1 MPEPFANLAIERDG
15 GIATLFLDRP
25 EKLNA
30 LHRALWHSIPEAVAA
45 LDADADVRVIVLA
58 GKGKAFCAGI
68 DLMDHAQGLGG
79 GGSLTGGAGSAVAR
93 RRQLYDDIRAY
104 QDTCSCFANTNK
116 PVIAAVHGACIGAGM
131 DLITACD
138 IRLASAEATFSVRE
152 TRIAMV
158 ADVGSLQRLPRVIGD
173 GAAREWIFT
182 GGDYSAQRAREVQL
196 LNDVLPDP
204 AALMVRAHEL
214 AAPSRR
220 IHRSPCRVRS
230 TCWDTHRAAKWT
242 PTSITSPCGTRRS
255 CTRRTSARR
264 CRLSCNG
271 DRRSSAGNRP
281 REGVR
286 QFRQPCRAKSSVS
299 YQPRDTFTCRSSL
312 RYHSSQP
319 CTVRA
324 FAVFAAYPVEVHG

>member
-1 MPEPFANLAIERDG
+1 MPETFVNLAIERDG
-15 GIATLFLDRP
+15 GVATLFLDRP

-30 LHRALWHSIPEAVAA
+30 LHRALWHSIPAAVAE

-68 DLMDHAQGLGG
+68 DLMDHAHGLGG
-79 GGSLTGGAGSAVAR
+79 GGSLTGGDGSAVAK

-173 GAAREWIFT
+173 GAAREWIFS
-182 GGDYSAQRAREVQL
+182 GGDYNAQRAREVQL
-196 LNDVLPDP
+196 VNDVLPDP
-204 AALMVRAHEL
+204 ATLMARAREL
-214 AAPSRR
+214 AATIAANSPLAVQGSKHVLGYALRR
-220 IHRSPCRVRS
+220 EVDANLDYVAV
-230 TCWDTHRAAKWT
+230 WNAAFLH
-242 PTSITSPCGTRRS
+242 SEDLSEAMQAFMQRR
-255 CTRRTSARR
+255 
-264 CRLSCNG
+264 
-271 DRRSSAGNRP
+271 P
-281 REGVR
+281 PV
-286 QFRQPCRAKSSVS
+286 FRGQ
-299 YQPRDTFTCRSSL
+299 
-312 RYHSSQP
+312 
-319 CTVRA
+319 
-324 FAVFAAYPVEVHG
+324 